1 MAAAAAGAGELPLR
15 GAGGWSGGG
24 GLHQPCRIKTRR
36 RKKPKTGKSGKSS
49 KEGQDIIESEC
60 YCLRAGATELEI
72 TTEKY

>member
-1 MAAAAAGAGELPLR
+1 LR
-15 GAGGWSGGG
+15 S
-24 GLHQPCRIKTRR
+24 LIDLLDVSQES
-36 RKKPKTGKSGKSS
+36 PKAGKSGKSS